1 MSDVKVVKYSAE
13 LETSWNRFVE
23 NARNGC
29 FLFQRDYI
37 EYHEDRFPDSS
48 LLFYDERE
56 QIVALLPATISDGVM
71 SSHAGLTFG
80 GVVSD
85 TKMRVGLMLDVFSAL
100 TVYLRSRH
108 IYRLIYKAVPHIYHR
123 FPAEEDLY
131 ALFRNGARLIRRDVS
146 TTIDMKVRLPFSE
159 IRKRAIKRAQKHG
172 LQVKRSFNFGAFMKI
187 AAQVLETKYDARPV
201 HTAAE
206 IEMLAARFPENI
218 KLFAAYRNE
227 EMLAGVIIYES
238 SEVAHTQYIG
248 ANDEGKTTGALDL
261 IICYCLDDYYADK
274 QYFDFGISNEDE
286 GRYLNAGLIENKQSY
301 GARAVVHDFYELD
314 LREQLN
320 K

>member
-1 MSDVKVVKYSAE
+1 MTDVKVVKYCAE
-13 LETSWNRFVE
+13 HKTLWDGFVG
-23 NARNGC
+23 NSRNGT
-29 FLFQRDYI
+29 FLFRRDYM
-37 EYHEDRFPDSS
+37 EYHEDRFADNS
-48 LLFYDERE
+48 LMFYDERE
-56 QIVALLPATISDGVM
+56 QLIALLSATVSDGLM

-85 TKMRVGLMLDVFSAL
+85 TKMRVGLMLDVFTAL
-100 TVYLRSRH
+100 TSYLHSRH

-123 FPAEEDLY
+123 MPAEEDLY

-146 TTIDMKVRLPFSE
+146 TTIDVKTRLPFSE
-159 IRKRAIKRAQKHG
+159 IRKRAIKRGQKHG
-172 LQVKRSFNFGAFMKI
+172 LQVKRSFDFDAFMKI

-218 KLFAAYRNE
+218 KLFAAYKNE

-248 ANDEGKTTGALDL
+248 ASDEGKMTGALDL
-261 IICYCLDDYYADK
+261 IISYCLDDYYVDK
-274 QYFDFGISNEDE
+274 PYFDFGISNEDD
-286 GRYLNAGLIENKQSY
+286 GRYLNAGLIENKQSF
-301 GARAVVHDFYELD
+301 GARAVVHDFYQLD